1 MPERSGADRAKRL
14 VPGTLGIFTRL
25 ETALHAGVAAVLV
38 VLAFAA
44 LVNTAAHLTFRGSGF
59 LPALLGTV
67 NGVLLVIIVLEILRT
82 VLAHFEEGGFPLR
95 EFLVIGVI
103 SATRHILSI
112 AVELTVSHDSPAAVR
127 LSLLGLLSSAA
138 VVVGLVAA
146 LFLLSRSPRFGEAP
160 AEKAGQA
167 AGEGAP

>member
-1 MPERSGADRAKRL
+1 MPEPAKKL
-14 VPGTLGIFTRL
+14 VPGTLGVFRRL
-25 ETALHAGVAAVLV
+25 ETVLHAGVAAVLV
-38 VLAFAA
+38 VLAAAA
-44 LVNTAAHLTFRGSGF
+44 LVNTTAHLTFRGVGF
-59 LPALLGTV
+59 LPGLLSTV

-82 VLAHFEEGGFPLR
+82 VLAHFEEGGFPLK

-146 LFLLSRSPRFGEAP
+146 LFLVALGQRPGRGAAGPSLGEADD
-160 AEKAGQA
+160 
-167 AGEGAP
+167 